1 MPIPTYDEFMHPL
14 LRILAAAPEPMRSR
28 DVYAVV
34 ASTVGLTEEDRRE
47 MLPSGR
53 QAVYKNRIGWA
64 YDRLKRAGWA
74 ESAKRGY
81 WRATPEGVA
90 ALKASPDGFDEETR
104 RRLCRVE
111 DASGATEV
119 IPLPRAP
126 EPRVVSPTER
136 LHEAVAELKASLATE
151 ILDQIA
157 NNTPEFFESMVLD
170 VLHAMGYGATTA
182 DLQRTQTSADEGI
195 DGIITLDRL
204 GLEKVYIQA
213 KRWANGVSR
222 PEIQKFVGAL
232 AGQGATRGVFITT
245 SGFTQ
250 GAKDYAKGVTSSVV
264 LVDGEQLADLMIEY
278 EVGVTVQEIFKVA
291 RIDHDYF
298 EEG

>member
-14 LRILAAAPEPMRSR
+14 LRILAHASEPMRSR
-28 DVYAVV
+28 DVYATL
-34 ASTVGLTEEDRRE
+34 ADAVGLTDEDRRE

-64 YDRLKRAGWA
+64 HDRLKRAGWA

-81 WRATPEGVA
+81 WQATPEGLA
-90 ALKASPDGFDEETR
+90 ALKAQPGGFDEETR
-104 RRLCRVE
+104 RRLVRIE
-111 DASGATEV
+111 DVGGEDDVLVPPEEPGV
-119 IPLPRAP
+119 I
-126 EPRVVSPTER
+126 SPTER
-136 LHEAVAELKASLATE
+136 LHEAVAELKASLAAE
-151 ILDQIA
+151 ILEQIA

-170 VLHAMGYGATTA
+170 VLHNMGYGATKA

-245 SGFTQ
+245 SRFTP
-250 GAKDYAKGVTSSVV
+250 GASQYANGVTASVV
-264 LVDGEQLADLMIEY
+264 LVDGAQLADLMIEY
-278 EVGVTVQEIFKVA
+278 EVGVTVQETFKVA
-291 RIDHDYF
+291 RVDHDYF
-298 EEG
+298 DEG